1 MSNLRRILSDLCFIR
16 AAQLPIFVKNISTM
30 AKNRSILWLL
40 IILSITTTAN
50 EKIYHQKVYVDNK
63 GVMRDSGTHKEV
75 SYYGVNYTVPFAHA
89 YRALGY
95 LGVDRKLAIERDVYH
110 MWRLGFTA
118 FRIHVWDVEISDAE
132 GNLLQNDHLDLLDYL
147 IAELK
152 KRDIDIVL
160 TAQTNFGNGYP
171 ERDID
176 TGAFTYDYEKCRIH
190 DTEEAIKIQ
199 ERYIYQFVTHLN
211 PYTGKSYAADPAVI
225 GIEINN
231 EPCHSGDAAAA
242 THYINRMVA
251 SAGKGDWKKPLF
263 YNVSHNQRIVQ
274 GFLDA
279 DIQGGTYQWYPVG
292 LVAGYE
298 RKGNFLPLVDNYDI
312 PFRNNRNFDKLTRI
326 IYEYDPADNLYAYL
340 HPAMVRT
347 LRKEGFQ
354 WITQFSYDPIDMA
367 RFNTEY
373 QTHFL
378 NLAYTPQKALS
389 MMIAAE
395 VARTIPRGADYD
407 VYPQDTIFDVF
418 RVSYHQ
424 NLSEMNSK
432 EKYLYSNNTSTPPID
447 PDELQQIAG
456 WGNSPIVSYA
466 GTGAYFLD
474 RLNEETW
481 RLEMMPD
488 QLLTDDPF
496 KKTSLNG
503 EVGAILYREHPMC
516 IRLASLGEAYTYK
529 AINSDNHRKGK
540 AVNGFI
546 NIYPGTYL
554 LTKNPRSLPSNVDS
568 TFVAPAETEKIFK
581 IVHEPAKNI
590 ARGDSLTI
598 HATLFGKSL
607 PDSLVIFPREVS
619 FWSNRNRLY
628 KMHYIGGYQYEV
640 TIPTQ
645 GSNNEIAYN
654 IVAFTFDASLTF
666 PQDEPGTPL
675 SWDYRSS
682 QYYKTTIVSCSTPI
696 VLVEPGREPNS
707 MEIGTIPGA
716 QQAKL
721 QYIHRAPVDHNVY
734 RLDYLPSEGWPV
746 GESPMVVLKCYV
758 SDELRRHPYLAQK
771 HSLVVSL
778 GEFDE
783 LKELELS
790 LITTQGI
797 TYSSRVEP
805 KTMIEIPVA
814 QLKQSPTLILPAPFP
829 DFLSRKFESTTA
841 IPFKTEEIE
850 FVQITIKGE
859 AQPIILEIKGI
870 WLQ

>member
-1 MSNLRRILSDLCFIR
+1 MEKNNLVISLLFILSFTT
-16 AAQLPIFVKNISTM
+16 FNNVK
-30 AKNRSILWLL
+30 AD
-40 IILSITTTAN
+40 
-50 EKIYHQKVYVDNK
+50 EGKIYVDAQ
-63 GVMRDSGTHKEV
+63 GVMRKVESHEEV
-75 SYYGVNYTVPFAHA
+75 SYFGVNYTVPFAHA

-95 LGVDRKLAIERDVYH
+95 LGVNRKLAIDRDVYH
-110 MWRLGFTA
+110 MSKLGFNA

-147 IAELK
+147 IGALE
-152 KRDIDIVL
+152 KRNIDIVL

-171 ERDID
+171 ERNID
-176 TGAFTYDYEKCRIH
+176 TGAFSYDYEKCRIH
-190 DTEEAIKIQ
+190 DSEEAIKIQ
-199 ERYIYQFVTHLN
+199 ERYIYQFVTHVN
-211 PYTGKSYAADPAVI
+211 SYTGKSYATDPAVI
-225 GIEINN
+225 AIEINN
-231 EPCHSGDAAAA
+231 EPCHSGDALAA
-242 THYINRMVA
+242 TNYINRMVA
-251 SAGKGDWKKPLF
+251 SARKGDWKKPLF
-263 YNVSHNQRIVQ
+263 YNVSHNQSIVQ

-312 PFRNNRNFDKLTRI
+312 PFRNNRNFNKLTRI

-395 VARTIPRGADYD
+395 VARTIPRGADYG

-432 EKYLYSNNTSTPPID
+432 EKYLYSNSTSTPPVD
-447 PDELQQIAG
+447 PDKLLQIAG
-456 WGNSPIVSYA
+456 WGNSPIVSYP
-466 GTGAYFLD
+466 GSGAYFLD

-481 RLEMMPD
+481 RLEVMPD

-496 KKTSLNG
+496 KKTSLDR

-540 AVNGFI
+540 AMNGII

-554 LTKNPRSLPSNVDS
+554 LTKNPGSLPSNVDS

-581 IVHEPAKNI
+581 IVHEPAKSI
-590 ARGDSLTI
+590 AIGDSLTI

-628 KMHYIGGYQYEV
+628 KMHHIGGYQYEV

-645 GSNNEIAYN
+645 GSNDEIAYN
-654 IVAFTFDASLTF
+654 IVAFMPGAPRTF

-682 QYYKTTIVSCSTPI
+682 QYYKTAIVSCSTPI
-696 VLVEPGREPNS
+696 VLVEPGREPNGT
-707 MEIGTIPGA
+707 EVGTIPGA
-716 QQAKL
+716 QQARLK
-721 QYIHRAPVDHNVY
+721 YIHRAPVGYNVY
-734 RLDYLPSEGWPV
+734 RLDYLPSEGWSV
-746 GESPMVVLKCYV
+746 GESPMVVLKRYV
-758 SDELRRHPYLAQK
+758 GDELRSHPYLAQK
-771 HSLVVSL
+771 QSLVVSL
-778 GEFDE
+778 GEFDG
-783 LKELELS
+783 LKELKLS
-790 LITTQGI
+790 LITTRGI

-805 KTMIEIPVA
+805 ETMIEIPVA

-841 IPFKTEEIE
+841 IPFKTKEIE
-850 FVQITIKGE
+850 FVQITIEGE
-859 AQPIILEIKGI
+859 AQPITLEIKGI